1 MILKSKY
8 MNKNIIAPLPGIIVE
23 ILVKTGDRVEVGQAV
38 AVLEAMKMENEL
50 QAEYSGTVVA
60 VNVAEGDRV
69 LTGAEIITI
78 E

>member
-1 MILKSKY
+1 

-23 ILVKTGDRVEVGQAV
+23 ILVKTGDCVEVGQAV